1 MLALMV
7 LCTCPNEATAQTL
20 AAELVAAKL
29 AACVNLV
36 PAISSLYW
44 WQGEVHK
51 EAETL
56 LLAKTTSARYP
67 ALEARLQT
75 LHPYELPEIIAVPI
89 EMGAKAYL
97 QWITDSVTD

>member
-1 MLALMV
+1 MSALIV
-7 LCTCPNEATAQTL
+7 LCTCPNETTAQTL
-20 AAELVAAKL
+20 AAELVAAKM

-51 EAETL
+51 DAETL
-56 LLAKTTSARYP
+56 LLAKTTSARL

-89 EMGAKAYL
+89 EMGSKAYL
-97 QWITDSVTD
+97 Q